1 MQRRAEAK
9 ATIAQ
14 GTAAENAGSMGMG
27 KRGSLAAINSSPAG
41 GRIQRG
47 KSGMMGTRNAETSSE
62 RITQRLIL
70 SLNTGRHSGQA
81 K

>member
-1 MQRRAEAK
+1 MQRRAAAK

-14 GTAAENAGSMGMG
+14 GTAAENAGSIGMG
-27 KRGSLAAINSSPAG
+27 KRGSLAAVTSSPAG

-47 KSGMMGTRNAETSSE
+47 KSGIIRTKNAETSSE
-62 RITQRLIL
+62 RITKRLIL
-70 SLNTGRHSGQA
+70 SFQAGRDSGQA

>member
-1 MQRRAEAK
+1 MHKRAAAK

-14 GTAAENAGSMGMG
+14 GTAAENAGRIGMG
-27 KRGSLAAINSSPAG
+27 KRGSLAAINSNAAG

-47 KSGMMGTRNAETSSE
+47 KSGTMGTRNAETSSE

-70 SLNTGRHSGQA
+70 SLNAGRHSGQA